1 MLKLENISLVHS
13 ISTYR
18 KDFYHHRKISMR
30 IKSKS
35 MLTRGGLVR
44 AWTLIIEFRNKD
56 SVIDS
61 LGGSF
66 RLELLLLGVDI

>member
-1 MLKLENISLVHS
+1 MG
-13 ISTYR
+13 
-18 KDFYHHRKISMR
+18 

-66 RLELLLLGVDI
+66 RLELKVTRQFMAH